1 MSSHFA
7 RANNLFRS
15 NKFNEAI
22 DLYTK
27 AIEENS
33 NQVKYYSNR
42 CAAYL
47 CAGNG
52 KKALSD
58 AETCVKKKPKWSKSW
73 SRKGAALF
81 LMGNYI
87 DAIVAYKQGL
97 ALEPDSVTLKLG
109 LSESREAQRERPD
122 FSALERAESEAAPE
136 EENKSED
143 IMEAFMSEISSL
155 DGGTTRVQK
164 PKAPKRKV
172 DDSEID
178 ALTGPQHI
186 DRLVRGHF
194 LLNTHSINFTQTHTH
209 WNTGTK
215 KLQMEKFESLL
226 RSSSSHRRDGGR
238 YKAEIS

>member
-15 NKFNEAI
+15 NIFNEAI

-42 CAAYL
+42 CATYL

-164 PKAPKRKV
+164 PKVPKRKV
-172 DDSEID
+172 DNSEID

-186 DRLVRGHF
+186 DRLVRRHF
-194 LLNTHSINFTQTHTH
+194 LFKSIASFTLTQMISHTLEH
-209 WNTGTK
+209 
-215 KLQMEKFESLL
+215 
-226 RSSSSHRRDGGR
+226 R
-238 YKAEIS
+238 YKKTINGKI